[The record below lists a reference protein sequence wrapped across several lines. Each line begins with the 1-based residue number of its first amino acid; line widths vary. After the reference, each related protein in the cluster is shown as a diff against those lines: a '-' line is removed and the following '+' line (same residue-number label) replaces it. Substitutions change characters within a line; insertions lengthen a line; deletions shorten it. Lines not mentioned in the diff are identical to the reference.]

1 LPYEILEKKE
11 LGSSKTIYEM
21 VLRTPLIAKKA
32 HAGNFVLIRI
42 NETGE
47 RIPLTIADYDREK
60 GTITLVIQVVG
71 KSTKLLC
78 NQNVADQILDV
89 VGPLGNEI
97 HVKKYDNP
105 IVVIG
110 GGIGIAPCFPQAK
123 ELREAGNEIISILG
137 ARNKSLLIWKEK
149 MKTVSDELIV
159 TTDDGSEGIKGVVTD
174 PLKQIMQKR
183 KISLVI
189 AIGPLIMMKYVA
201 LTTNGSGDL
210 PKVKTFVSLN
220 TIMVDG
226 TGMCGC
232 CRFSTLEGD
241 IQFACVDGPDVDGH
255 IVDFDN
261 LLKRAD
267 RFLEQERVSLECYDD
282 ECRALEQLKKE
293 GV

>member
-1 LPYEILEKKE
+1 MPYEILEKKE

-71 KSTKLLC
+71 KSTKLIC
-78 NQNVADQILDV
+78 NQNVGDQILDV

-105 IVVIG
+105 IVIIG

-174 PLKQIMQKR
+174 PLKQIMQKM

-261 LLKRAD
+261 LLKRAN
-267 RFLEQERVSLECYDD
+267 RFLEQERESLECYDE
-282 ECRALEQLKKE
+282 ECRALEQLQKE
-293 GV
+293 GA

>member
-1 LPYEILEKKE
+1 LPYEILEKSE
-11 LGSSKTIYEM
+11 LGNSGTIFEL
-21 VLRTPLIAKKA
+21 VLLTPLIAKKA
-32 HAGNFVLIRI
+32 HAGNFVLLRI

-47 RIPLTIADYDREK
+47 RIPLTIADYNREK
-60 GTITLVIQVVG
+60 GTITMIIQVVG

-78 NQNVADQILDV
+78 KKNVGDQILDV
-89 VGPLGNEI
+89 VGPLGNKI
-97 HVKKYDNP
+97 RIKKYDDP

-110 GGIGIAPCFPQAK
+110 GGIGIAPCYLQAK
-123 ELREAGNEIISILG
+123 ELKEAGNEIITIIG
-137 ARNKSLLIWKEK
+137 ARNKDLLIWKEK
-149 MKTVSDELIV
+149 METVSDQLII
-159 TTDDGSEGIKGVVTD
+159 TTDDGSEGTKGVVTD
-174 PLKQIMQKR
+174 PLKKIMQKR

-201 LTTNGSGDL
+201 LTTNGSGNL

-226 TGMCGC
+226 TGMCGS
-232 CRFSTLEGD
+232 CRFSTLDGD

-261 LLKRAD
+261 LLNRAS
-267 RFLEQERVSLECYDD
+267 RFLEQERASLKCYDD

-293 GV
+293 VV

>member
-1 LPYEILEKKE
+1 LPYEILEKSE
-11 LGSSKTIYEM
+11 LGNSGTIFEL
-21 VLRTPLIAKKA
+21 VLLTPLIAKKA
-32 HAGNFVLIRI
+32 HAGNFVLLRI

-47 RIPLTIADYDREK
+47 RIPLTIADYNREN
-60 GTITLVIQVVG
+60 GTITMIIQVVG

-78 NQNVADQILDV
+78 NKNVGDQILDV
-89 VGPLGNEI
+89 VGPLGNKI
-97 HVKKYDNP
+97 HIKKYDDP

-110 GGIGIAPCFPQAK
+110 GGIGIAPCYLQAK
-123 ELREAGNEIISILG
+123 ELKEAGNEIITIIG
-137 ARNKSLLIWKEK
+137 ARSKDLLIWKEK
-149 MKTVSDELIV
+149 METVSDQLII
-159 TTDDGSEGIKGVVTD
+159 TTDDGSEGTKGVVTD
-174 PLKQIMQKR
+174 PLKKIMQKR

-226 TGMCGC
+226 TGMCGS
-232 CRFSTLEGD
+232 CRFSTLDGD

-261 LLKRAD
+261 LLNRAR
-267 RFLEQERVSLECYDD
+267 RFLEQERESLKCYDD

-293 GV
+293 VV